1 MNLVNRAL
9 RSNYT
14 IFISKNKDQEEIK
27 GSMIRYIPGVGVEP
41 YSFPKESMEPIKELI
56 NIIDLLEDGSL
67 LQISSDGLYINS
79 IIGNEKTEGP
89 YCETKYLEVIEAAKG
104 TTYYESLVNLNV
116 AIAANDKNSKNSI
129 KPSGLKEYKKLYEG
143 VQEYE

>member
-1 MNLVNRAL
+1 MNLANRAL

-14 IFISKNKDQEEIK
+14 IFISKNKEQEEII
-27 GSMIRYIPGVGVEP
+27 GSMIRYISGIGIEP
-41 YSFPKESMEPIKELI
+41 YSFPKEYVEPIKKLTEVI
-56 NIIDLLEDGSL
+56 NLLDCGSL
-67 LQISSDGLYINS
+67 LQISSDGLHINS
-79 IIGNEKTEGP
+79 IIGNKKTEGP
-89 YCETKYLEVIEAAKG
+89 YCETKYLEVIEQAKG

-129 KPSGLKEYKKLYEG
+129 KPDGLKEYKKLYEG